1 MKTFNELLLDL
12 DEGPPGRPGSAERV
26 RWETSRKGG
35 GRTKKLKNQKRR
47 RNKNKPD
54 EDNDIFRTSIN
65 MPRKSS
71 EPTRRLPGS

>member
-1 MKTFNELLLDL
+1 MNSFNKFLLDL
-12 DEGPPGRPGSAERV
+12 NEGAPGRPGSAERV
-26 RWETSRKGG
+26 RWEISN
-35 GRTKKLKNQKRR
+35 KKKPLKKQKRR
-47 RNKNKPD
+47 RNKNKPDDD